1 MTFWYLLFAVDMGK
15 EQSKLKPRDLHE
27 LTTTTKFSEQE
38 IKVYHKEFPKR
49 SKSGTMTS
57 VNELKKL
64 CSNFFQD
71 GNPSEFA
78 EHIFRIFDQN
88 GDGVLDFHELIVSM
102 AILKKGDDNER
113 LKWAFDIYDIDGNG
127 YITAR

>member
-113 LKWAFDIYDIDGNG
+113 LKWAFDIYDIDSNG